1 MRSEIEIEMYWKE
14 RMVHWGVR
22 MTSNLEKLD
31 ECRMTSNLERLDE
44 CRMTSH
50 MGWREY
56 NGTGC
61 IHFFSIRL
69 AYLIENCY
77 LLNSCVYLVFF

>member
-31 ECRMTSNLERLDE
+31 ECRMTSN
-44 CRMTSH
+44 